1 MNPGYAGEILSVTGK
16 SATGASVRKNI
27 NLFGRL
33 FVAQLIEVFRVR
45 IMQAKFR

>member
-27 NLFGRL
+27 NVKARL
-33 FVAQLIEVFRVR
+33 PIEERLPVSL
-45 IMQAKFR
+45 